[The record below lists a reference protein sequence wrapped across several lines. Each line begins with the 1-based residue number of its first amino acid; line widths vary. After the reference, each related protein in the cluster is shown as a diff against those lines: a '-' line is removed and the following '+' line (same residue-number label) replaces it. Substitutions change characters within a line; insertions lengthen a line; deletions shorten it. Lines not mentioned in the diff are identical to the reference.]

1 MSDKYEI
8 FRKFEELERLKP
20 TSYKQQVLAN
30 GKIDLKAFGTI
41 PTKLIDKLTLHAKKN
56 LGYTDCNVKQSISQ
70 KGIKNDPLK

>member
-30 GKIDLKAFGTI
+30 GKVDLKAFGTI
-41 PTKLIDKLTLHAKKN
+41 TSWIN
-56 LGYTDCNVKQSISQ
+56 R
-70 KGIKNDPLK
+70 